1 MNDNDMEADMVN
13 RNDILHKIADIG
25 YQPFL
30 IFATQTEEKNDNT
43 LETLRLLSE
52 EENVTAG
59 RISEYLDIRPSSVT
73 QIINKLERAGMAE
86 RVKSDDD
93 ARVTFVRLTNKG
105 KEGAEQDGTIVS
117 ELNSILFDGF
127 SQQELEQF
135 DEYLSRLQTAI
146 AGKEFQHKLLELF
159 GDDAR
164 WRRLSQMSS
173 RFGRARAHM
182 MRRSGFPDGREPF
195 RRGFGPHDG
204 PYDGPDGGPREQGW
218 R

>member
-30 IFATQTEEKNDNT
+30 IFATQAEEKTDNT

-73 QIINKLERAGMAE
+73 QIINKLERAGMAA
-86 RVKSDDD
+86 RVKSEDD
-93 ARVTFVRLTNKG
+93 ARITFVRLTDKG
-105 KEGAEQDGTIVS
+105 RESAEQGDSVIAA
-117 ELNSILFDGF
+117 LNEALFKGF
-127 SQQELEQF
+127 SQQDLASF
-135 DEYLSRLQTAI
+135 DSYLSRLQASI
-146 AGKEFQHKLLELF
+146 DGEEFQHKLFDLF
-159 GDDAR
+159 GNDAR

-182 MRRSGFPDGREPF
+182 MRRSGFPDEGEAF
-195 RRGFGPHDG
+195 RGGYGHR
-204 PYDGPDGGPREQGW
+204 GGPRERGW